1 MSLGSTLETALGF
14 NQKHKFLG
22 KYRGTVVNNE
32 DPLQIGRIQAL
43 VPDVSSVMPTS
54 WALPCLP
61 GLGIQY
67 GVCVVPPLGAGVWM
81 EFEQG
86 DPDYPVWTGGF
97 WGSAAE
103 VPALMRARLPTNPG
117 IVLQTVAQNTIAI
130 TDVPP
135 QILIK
140 VGSSTIMVRAD
151 GISIVAPSITM
162 NGALVVNNGALA
174 VSV

>member
-1 MSLGSTLETALGF
+1 
-14 NQKHKFLG
+14 
-22 KYRGTVVNNE
+22 
-32 DPLQIGRIQAL
+32 
-43 VPDVSSVMPTS
+43 
-54 WALPCLP
+54 
-61 GLGIQY
+61 
-67 GVCVVPPLGAGVWM
+67 
-81 EFEQG
+81 
-86 DPDYPVWTGGF
+86 
-97 WGSAAE
+97 
-103 VPALMRARLPTNPG
+103 MRARLPTNPG
-117 IVLQTVAQNTIAI
+117 IVLQTVAQNTIAL